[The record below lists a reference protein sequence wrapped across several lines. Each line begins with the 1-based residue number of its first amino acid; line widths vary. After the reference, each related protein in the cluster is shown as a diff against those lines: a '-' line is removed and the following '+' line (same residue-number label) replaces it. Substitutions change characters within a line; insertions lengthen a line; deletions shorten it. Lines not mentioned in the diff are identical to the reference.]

1 MTNNFQKFTI
11 VQFCIFMPRLEA
23 SRPRLVRR
31 SVCLSVG
38 LQNKFCYEVAFKTRF
53 AFKTSFAM
61 KLASKQGLLSKQV
74 LLWSWLQNKVCF
86 HERDIS
92 PKHKQTSK
100 QKQQQ
105 FLFIYSYPLSNRG
118 AMARDSGAEV
128 PGIHDDV
135 VLVQLVLI
143 HSG

>member
-1 MTNNFQKFTI
+1 
-11 VQFCIFMPRLEA
+11 MPRLEA

-31 SVCLSVG
+31 SVGLSVG

-53 AFKTSFAM
+53 A
-61 KLASKQGLLSKQV
+61 L
-74 LLWSWLQNKVCF
+74 N
-86 HERDIS
+86 ERDIS
-92 PKHKQTSK
+92 PKQKQTSK

-118 AMARDSGAEV
+118 DMARDSGAEV